1 MSSITRVLSIVLM
14 ALGVSLQAA
23 PVAAQ
28 SSRTYSEGSTLRGS
42 VAAFDGKYSLQV
54 RDEQGSVIAVE
65 LRKGTVINP
74 VGMRLR
80 SGMYVVIMLGS
91 GSDTSKLYANQIDAP
106 FERRREYRSSRQACY
121 GGFCY

>member
-1 MSSITRVLSIVLM
+1 MNSITKVLAIIFL
-14 ALGVSLQAA
+14 ALAVSLQAA

-28 SSRTYSEGSTLRGS
+28 SSPTYSDGSTLRGN

-65 LRKGTVINP
+65 LRSGTVINP
-74 VGMRLR
+74 VGTRLR
-80 SGMYVVIMLGS
+80 SGMDVVIMLGS
-91 GSDTSKLYANQIDAP
+91 GSDASKLYAKQINAP
-106 FERRREYRSSRQACY
+106 NEPSRQSRSSARCY